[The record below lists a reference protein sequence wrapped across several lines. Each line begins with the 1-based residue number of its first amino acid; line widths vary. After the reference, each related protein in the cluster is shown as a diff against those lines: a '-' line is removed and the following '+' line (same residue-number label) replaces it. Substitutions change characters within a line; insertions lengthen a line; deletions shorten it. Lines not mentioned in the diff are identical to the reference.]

1 MTCKVDCSTAR
12 QRDGGRSVGAG
23 GTLRNSGHVGS
34 GGLRVVVGGEGGG
47 GGGGGG
53 AGGLGTGVD
62 VGALAV
68 GVERG
73 LLWR

>member
-1 MTCKVDCSTAR
+1 M
-12 QRDGGRSVGAG
+12 G
-23 GTLRNSGHVGS
+23 
-34 GGLRVVVGGEGGG
+34 GGEGE
-47 GGGGGG
+47 G

-73 LLWR
+73 LLWRRLLVAGRVSHCAWIHAVTRVELHRFCYSVKGEGARTRGKR